1 MKWDAR
7 TPRPAHH
14 RGRGIYSA
22 RPLESGELELAS
34 TVAGWLGLK
43 TLIVF

>member
-1 MKWDAR
+1 MRWDAR

-22 RPLESGELELAS
+22 RPLDACEVELAS
-34 TVAGWLGLK
+34 TVAGWLGLD